1 MSHPIPPTA
10 VLIAHRVADYGTWKK
25 AFDAHQAARREA
37 SCLGHHV
44 NRGADDP
51 NMVTIYCPAT
61 DAAKLKAFVTNP
73 RLPEVMKN
81 AGVQGSPTITLMK
94 PMSADFVPDR
104 LLPGIIVTHSVTDY
118 GAWRKVYDEFDGFRK
133 RSGIIGHAV
142 NQELGVP
149 NRVIIYHQAEDLGA
163 LRALASSTELKD
175 AMKRG
180 GVTGAPDIRFVEV
193 ADFANY

>member
-1 MSHPIPPTA
+1 MSHHLPPVA

-25 AFDAHQAARREA
+25 AFDADQPARREA
-37 SCLGHHV
+37 SCLGHHL

-51 NMVTIYCPAT
+51 NMVFIYCPAT
-61 DAAKLKAFVTNP
+61 DAAKLKAFVTSP
-73 RLPEVMKN
+73 RLPEVMKT
-81 AGVQGSPTITLMK
+81 AGVQGAPTITFMK
-94 PMSADFVPDR
+94 PMTADFIPDR
-104 LLPGIIVTHSVTDY
+104 LLPGVIVTHPVQDY
-118 GAWRKVYDEFDGFRK
+118 GAWRQVYDELDGYRK
-133 RSGIIGHAV
+133 RSGVIGHAV
-142 NQELGVP
+142 NQELGAP

-163 LRALASSTELKD
+163 LRALTGSTELKD